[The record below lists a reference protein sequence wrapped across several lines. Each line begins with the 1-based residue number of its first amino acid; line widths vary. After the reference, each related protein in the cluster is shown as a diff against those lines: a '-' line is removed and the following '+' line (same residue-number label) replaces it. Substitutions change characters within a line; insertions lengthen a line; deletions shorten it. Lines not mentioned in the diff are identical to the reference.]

1 MSLELYFTPKRYY
14 FKMDMQ
20 WFLSSFRVQ
29 PLKTPWWSKI
39 MGFSCPKRDEK
50 HPRAFPHESS
60 LPRIYALYKFSNVL
74 YQLSTGELKWLY
86 GPETFWGL
94 SPRDGPLDLNNFVSG
109 GLNELKNR
117 VSISPGTLISGI
129 KKTVSKWGEAVLV
142 ELRFSCIAF

>member
-1 MSLELYFTPKRYY
+1 
-14 FKMDMQ
+14 
-20 WFLSSFRVQ
+20 
-29 PLKTPWWSKI
+29 

-94 SPRDGPLDLNNFVSG
+94 SPRDGQLDLNNFVSG

-129 KKTVSKWGEAVLV
+129 KKTVSK
-142 ELRFSCIAF
+142 